1 MSAAPAADPSLVP
14 QPSRRTWAIIVGVVI
29 ALLAVRGLIGD
40 GFGKVYVTDSA
51 VTMHKVAAPPAAG
64 APADAD
70 PRLEWAQVAPG
81 STPAEGAPVVTWTSV
96 ETVPP
101 KAYFAAE
108 RANPSQAEFRLSWT
122 RTIGLWVAAFFTLA
136 IFSFLYAD
144 NPAYK
149 VAESVVVGV
158 SAGYW
163 MVVGFWD
170 TIVPKLFG
178 ALTPSLV
185 QAWVQPSLEPPKGGD
200 VAAMWLA
207 LVLGVM
213 LLTRLGSKGA
223 WLSGWTLAFII
234 GVTSGLKL
242 VSHVESDLLAQTA
255 ATVRSV
261 YVVPPG
267 ADALAGAERLFAV
280 LWPSL
285 ANALIVVGVLCCLTY
300 FFFSVEHKGVVGRVA
315 RTGIW
320 YLMITFGAAFG
331 FTVMGRIAL
340 LAARIEFLFNDWLW
354 LIDPAG
360 SRVVDAA
367 AAAAGAIGLLR

>member
-1 MSAAPAADPSLVP
+1 MSTMQVTDPSLVP
-14 QPSRRTWAIIVGVVI
+14 QPSRRTWAVIVGVIV
-29 ALLAVRGLIGD
+29 ALLVVRGLIGN
-40 GFGKVYVTDSA
+40 GFGKVYVTERN
-51 VTMHKVAAPPAAG
+51 VVMQKVSVPPAAG
-64 APADAD
+64 EPTDAD
-70 PRLEWAQVAPG
+70 PKLQWAQVDAG
-81 STPAEGAPVVTWTSV
+81 STPTEGAPVVRWTRV

-101 KAYFAAE
+101 KVFYAAE
-108 RANPSQAEFRLSWT
+108 QAKPSQTAVRLSWP
-122 RTIGLWVAAFFTLA
+122 RTVGLWVAAFFTLA

-149 VAESVVVGV
+149 FAEAVVVGV

-170 TIVPKLFG
+170 TIVPKLGG
-178 ALTPSLV
+178 ALAPGLV
-185 QAWVQPSLEPPKGGD
+185 KLWVQPSIEPVGAAD
-200 VAAMWLA
+200 QVAMWLA
-207 LVLGVM
+207 MVLGAM

-234 GVTSGLKL
+234 GVTAGLKL
-242 VSHVESDLLAQTA
+242 VSHIESDLLAQTA

-261 YVVPPG
+261 VAEPPG
-267 ADALAGAERLFAV
+267 VDQLEGAERFFAI

-285 ANALIVVGVLCCLTY
+285 ANALIVIGVLCCLTY
-300 FFFSVEHKGVVGRVA
+300 FFFSVDHKGVVGRVA

-360 SRVVDAA
+360 NRVVDVA
-367 AAAAGAIGLLR
+367 AAAAGLLGAVR